1 MSDINVFINHVG
13 QTILA
18 ENVEED
24 KNVLKV
30 KNPAILH
37 VVPNQTG
44 QLQVQ
49 LIPLFFREFIDN
61 SDRNNGAVFNFNK
74 SSVVTSEIKLE
85 PKIKEQY
92 ERIFAPVAPSATK
105 NEGKGSPVIKLFD
118 D

>member
-18 ENVEED
+18 EVVSDD
-24 KNVLKV
+24 KTTLKA

-61 SDRNNGAVFNFNK
+61 SVRNDGAVFNFNK
-74 SSVVTSEIKLE
+74 SSIVASEIQLE

-92 ERIFAPVAPSATK
+92 ERIFSPAVPTATK
-105 NEGKGSPVIKLFD
+105 SDAKGSPVIKLFD